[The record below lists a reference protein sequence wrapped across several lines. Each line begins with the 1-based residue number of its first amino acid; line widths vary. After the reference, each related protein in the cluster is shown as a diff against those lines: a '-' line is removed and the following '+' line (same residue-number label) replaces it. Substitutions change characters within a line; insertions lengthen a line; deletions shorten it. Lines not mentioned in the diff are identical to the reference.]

1 MYKISRYRY
10 RIADPGSRM
19 GRIRIRICT
28 GNKRSGSAT
37 CNGIPVIIM
46 YRTPFL
52 SSAAGD
58 ILPPMTVF
66 KSGTGSLFDI
76 WCEGGPEGSAYAAN
90 KSGYFD
96 MEKFQIWMSEVG
108 VKYRHIRG
116 IYMSLFL
123 CLKGYNFVMGGI
135 RNQY

>member
-1 MYKISRYRY
+1 L
-10 RIADPGSRM
+10 RIRDPGWGES
-19 GRIRIRICT
+19 GSGSVPVIN
-28 GNKRSGSAT
+28 GSGSAT

-123 CLKGYNFVMGGI
+123 CLKGYNFVM
-135 RNQY
+135 